1 VAAYFVSKNLVRQEA
16 ATVMRVVLI
25 GASQVTIRAAELFI
39 KRNYEV
45 VIIETDRGRI
55 DALSQELDCSFL
67 HGDGSKPNILKEAG
81 PKQSQFLFC
90 LTDNDQNNII
100 ASLVGRSLGYTRV
113 VTRIQDP
120 SFEPICLELGLE
132 NIIIPSRTIAR
143 YLVDMVAG
151 VGIPDIST
159 VLKGEA
165 RLFSF
170 IVSEG
175 EAGAISGLDLPQ
187 GARVICYYR
196 DDTFYLPKDDTSLVA
211 QDEVVIL
218 TYSDNLAAL
227 QERFKPKAAEKSPE
241 KLDEPEREY

>member
-1 VAAYFVSKNLVRQEA
+1 
-16 ATVMRVVLI
+16 MRVVLI
-25 GASQVTIRAAELFI
+25 GASQVAIRAAELFI

-45 VIIETDRGRI
+45 VIIETDRGKI

-81 PKQSQFLFC
+81 PKQTEFLFC
-90 LTDNDQNNII
+90 LTNNDQNNII
-100 ASLVGRSLGYTRV
+100 ASLVGRSLGFTRV

-132 NIIIPSRTIAR
+132 DIIIPSRTIAR

-170 IVSEG
+170 IASEKEVGLVSE
-175 EAGAISGLDLPQ
+175 LDLPQ

-196 DDTFYLPKDDTSLVA
+196 EGTFYLPKDETSLVA

>member
-1 VAAYFVSKNLVRQEA
+1 
-16 ATVMRVVLI
+16 MRVVLI
-25 GASQVTIRAAELFI
+25 GAGQVAIRAAELFI
-39 KRNYEV
+39 NRNYEV
-45 VIIETDRGRI
+45 VIIETDRGKI
-55 DALSQELDCSFL
+55 DTLSQELDCSFL

-81 PKQSQFLFC
+81 PQQSKFLFC

-100 ASLVGRSLGYTRV
+100 ASLVGRSLGYERV
-113 VTRIQDP
+113 ITRIVDP

-132 NIIIPSRTIAR
+132 DIIIPSRTIGR

-151 VGIPDIST
+151 IGIPDIST

-170 IVSEG
+170 IASKK
-175 EAGAISGLDLPQ
+175 EAGPISDLDLPQ

-196 DDTFYLPKDDTSLVA
+196 QGTFYLPEGDTSLMA

-218 TYSDNLAAL
+218 TYSSNLAAL
-227 QERFKPKAAEKSPE
+227 QERYTPKPAEKTPAE
-241 KLDEPEREY
+241 AEDEPEGQ

>member
-1 VAAYFVSKNLVRQEA
+1 
-16 ATVMRVVLI
+16 MRVVLI
-25 GASQVTIRAAELFI
+25 GASQVAIRAAELFI

-45 VIIETDRGRI
+45 VIIETDRGKI

-81 PKQSQFLFC
+81 PKQTEFLFC
-90 LTDNDQNNII
+90 LTNNDQNNII
-100 ASLVGRSLGYTRV
+100 ASLVGRSLGYARV
-113 VTRIQDP
+113 VTRIQDI

-132 NIIIPSRTIAR
+132 DIIIPSRTIAR

-151 VGIPDIST
+151 VDIPDFST

-170 IVSEG
+170 IATEG
-175 EAGAISGLDLPQ
+175 EAGALSGLDLPQ

-196 DDTFYLPKDDTSLVA
+196 DGTFYLPKDDTSLVA

-218 TYSDNLAAL
+218 THSSNLASL
-227 QERFKPKAAEKSPE
+227 QERFTPKSAEKRPE
-241 KLDEPEREY
+241 EPDEPKGE

>member
-1 VAAYFVSKNLVRQEA
+1 
-16 ATVMRVVLI
+16 MRVVLI
-25 GASQVTIRAAELFI
+25 GAGQVAIRAAELFI
-39 KRNYEV
+39 NRNYEV
-45 VIIETDRGRI
+45 VIIETDRGKI

-81 PKQSQFLFC
+81 PKQSDFLFC
-90 LTDNDQNNII
+90 LTNNDQNNII
-100 ASLVGRSLGYTRV
+100 ASLVGRSLGYKRV

-132 NIIIPSRTIAR
+132 DIIIPSRTIAR

-170 IVSEG
+170 IVSKE
-175 EAGAISGLDLPQ
+175 EARPIRELDLPQ

-196 DDTFYLPKDDTSLVA
+196 QGTFYLPEGDASLVA
-211 QDEVVIL
+211 EDEVVIL
-218 TYSDNLAAL
+218 TYSDNLNAL
-227 QERFKPKAAEKSPE
+227 QERFKPKAAEKGAE
-241 KLDEPEREY
+241 GLDEPERQE

>member
-1 VAAYFVSKNLVRQEA
+1 
-16 ATVMRVVLI
+16 MRVVLI
-25 GASQVTIRAAELFI
+25 GASEVAVRAAELFI
-39 KRNYEV
+39 NRNYEV

-55 DALSQELDCSFL
+55 DALSHELDCSFL

-81 PKQSQFLFC
+81 PKQSEFLFC
-90 LTDNDQNNII
+90 LTNNDQNNII
-100 ASLVGRSLGYTRV
+100 ASLVGRSLGYKRV
-113 VTRIQDP
+113 ITRIQDP

-132 NIIIPSRTIAR
+132 DIIIPSRTIGR

-151 VGIPDIST
+151 ASIPDIST

-170 IVSEG
+170 IVSAE
-175 EAGAISGLDLPQ
+175 EARPINELDLPQ

-196 DDTFYLPKDDTSLVA
+196 QGTFYLPEDGTQLMA

-218 TYSDNLAAL
+218 THSSNLAAL
-227 QERFKPKAAEKSPE
+227 QERYTPKPVEKSTE
-241 KLDEPEREY
+241 SADEPEQQ

>member
-1 VAAYFVSKNLVRQEA
+1 
-16 ATVMRVVLI
+16 MRVVLI
-25 GASQVTIRAAELFI
+25 GAGEVAVRAAELFI
-39 KRNYEV
+39 HRNYEV
-45 VIIETDRGRI
+45 VIIETNRERI

-81 PKQSQFLFC
+81 PKQSEFLFC

-100 ASLVGRSLGYTRV
+100 ASLVGRSLGYNRV
-113 VTRIQDP
+113 VTRIRDP

-132 NIIIPSRTIAR
+132 DIIIPSRTIGR

-151 VGIPDIST
+151 IGFPDIST

-170 IVSEG
+170 IASEG
-175 EAGAISGLDLPQ
+175 EAGPISKLDLPQ

-196 DDTFYLPKDDTSLVA
+196 QDTFYLPEDETKLQA

-218 TYSDNLAAL
+218 TYSTNLAAL
-227 QERFKPKAAEKSPE
+227 QERFTPQPAEKSSE
-241 KLDEPEREY
+241 AAAESEQQ